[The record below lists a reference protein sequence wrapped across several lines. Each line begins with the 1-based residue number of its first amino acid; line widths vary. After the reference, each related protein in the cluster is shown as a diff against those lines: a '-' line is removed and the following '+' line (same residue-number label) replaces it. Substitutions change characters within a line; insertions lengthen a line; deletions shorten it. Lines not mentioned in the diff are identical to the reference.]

1 MDLLQVLGTMGQ
13 SPVPVIAAF
22 FIGLM
27 TTISPCPLATNI
39 AAIAYISKRID
50 NSRHTLLAG
59 FVYTLG
65 RMTAYIAV
73 ASVIVFFGMNIRF
86 VALGLQHYG
95 ERLLGPF
102 LLLCGI
108 YLLDIFHFDRLPGG
122 DCVFRFTSSI
132 SARLADRGY
141 LGAFLLGMIFALS
154 FCPLSAVLFFA
165 MLIPLA
171 LGAGDPVIIPAVFA
185 LATGLPVI
193 VISCILVKGVGKYS
207 GIVQKIGA
215 AEVWIRRAVAA
226 VFIVVGVYYVIIIY
240 GAGLLFI

>member
-1 MDLLQVLGTMGQ
+1 MDLLQFLGTMGQ

-27 TTISPCPLATNI
+27 TAISPCPLATNI
-39 AAIAYISKRID
+39 TAIAYISKRID

-65 RMTAYIAV
+65 RMAAYIAV

-86 VALGLQHYG
+86 VALGFQHYG
-95 ERLLGPF
+95 ELLLGPF
-102 LLLCGI
+102 LVLCGI
-108 YLLDIFHFDRLPGG
+108 YLLDIFHFDRLPVG
-122 DCVFRFTSSI
+122 DWFSGFTSGI
-132 SARLADRGY
+132 SARLADKGY
-141 LGAFLLGMIFALS
+141 LGAFLLGVIFALS
-154 FCPLSAVLFFA
+154 FCPFSAVLFFA

-193 VISCILVKGVGKYS
+193 VISYLLVKGVGKCS

-226 VFIVVGVYYVIIIY
+226 VFIVVGVYYIIIVY
-240 GAGLLFI
+240 GAGLL

>member
-1 MDLLQVLGTMGQ
+1 MDLMNFLGTMGE

-27 TTISPCPLATNI
+27 TAISPCPLATNI
-39 AAIAYISKRID
+39 TAIAYISKRID
-50 NSRHTLLAG
+50 SSRHTLLTG

-65 RMTAYIAV
+65 RMAAYVTV
-73 ASVIVFFGMNIRF
+73 ASVIVFFGMNIQI

-102 LLLCGI
+102 LVLCGI
-108 YLLDIFHFDRLPGG
+108 YLLDIFHFTHLPGG
-122 DCVFRFTSSI
+122 DRLATFISGI
-132 SARLADRGY
+132 SARLAEKGY
-141 LGAFLLGMIFALS
+141 LGAFLLGIIFAMS
-154 FCPLSAVLFFA
+154 FCPFSAVLFFA

-193 VISCILVKGVGKYS
+193 IISYLFVQGVGKCS
-207 GIVQKIGA
+207 RFVQKIGA
-215 AEVWIRRAVAA
+215 AERWIRRAVAA
-226 VFIVVGVYYVIIIY
+226 VFIGIGMYYIVIIYDI
-240 GAGLLFI
+240 GPF